1 MSALVGISTAHGRIL
16 CRLGFHLFGLSD
28 PQDVIAPYQDLS
40 ESAGADA
47 VYEFFGVGELNVHV
61 EVHRD
66 ESALVLGLT
75 PL

>member
-1 MSALVGISTAHGRIL
+1 MFAVVGVSTAHGRIL
-16 CRLGFHLFGLSD
+16 CRLGLHLFGLSD

-47 VYEFFGVGELNVHV
+47 VYEFFGVGELDVHV
-61 EVHRD
+61 EVDRD
-66 ESALVLGLT
+66 ESSLVLGLT

>member
-1 MSALVGISTAHGRIL
+1 MSALVGISTAHGRIF

-28 PQDVIAPYQDLS
+28 PQNIVTPYQDLA

-47 VYEFFGVGELNVHV
+47 VYEFFGVGELDVHV
-61 EVHRD
+61 EVDRD
-66 ESALVLGLT
+66 ESSLVLGLT